1 MKTSTDIRHS
11 LNGPTMGTRWSAV
24 FTAPADHD
32 SKALAADLAA
42 AVTRVDRQMS
52 SWKPDSD
59 LMRLNRTPVGQWID
73 LPPQILTVLAAA
85 ARIGA
90 DSDGLFDIGV
100 GDIVQAWGFGPAQG
114 HIDPEAIKQAVA
126 RPQPGPAFE
135 VDSGRARRLR
145 DVALDLA
152 GIAKGYGVDELAET
166 CVRHGLT
173 DYLVGIDGE
182 MRGAGHR
189 PDGKPWAV
197 ALEEPL
203 VGTRKALGVIELS
216 DRAVATSGDYRHFL
230 RLGDARLSHTMN
242 PRTGGPVQGALA
254 SVSVMAPSCM
264 QADAWATVLLILG
277 EVAGPA
283 LARAKGIAAI
293 FLIPR
298 ESGVEQIVTVAE

>member
-1 MKTSTDIRHS
+1 MKTSTDTRHS

-24 FTAPADHD
+24 FAAPAGYD
-32 SKALAADLAA
+32 SGALAADLAA
-42 AVTRVDRQMS
+42 AVDRVDCQMS

-59 LMRLNRTPVGQWID
+59 LMRLNRMPVGDWAAM
-73 LPPQILTVLAAA
+73 PPELLTVLTAAA
-85 ARIGA
+85 EIGTQ
-90 DSDGLFDIGV
+90 SEGLFDIGV
-100 GDIVQAWGFGPAQG
+100 GDIVQAWGFGPANGQ
-114 HIDPEAIKQAVA
+114 IDAEAIKHAVA
-126 RPQPGPAFE
+126 RPATGPAFE
-135 VDSGRARRLR
+135 LAEGRARRFR
-145 DVALDLA
+145 DVQLDLA
-152 GIAKGYGVDELAET
+152 GIAKGYGVDQLAEV
-166 CVRHGLT
+166 CARHGLT

-197 ALEEPL
+197 ALEEP
-203 VGTRKALGVIELS
+203 VEGIRKALGVIELS

-230 RLGDARLSHTMN
+230 RLGGARLSHTMN

-264 QADAWATVLLILG
+264 QADAWATVLLVLG

-283 LARAKGIAAI
+283 LARAKGIEAI

-298 ESGVEQIVTVAE
+298 ANGVEQIVVAAE